1 MKLFL
6 YELKKIALKQYALFI
21 FLAVIV
27 VQLFSLTYD
36 KGLTYGLAT
45 ETERSEYLETIR
57 PLTGKLNE
65 EKENIIIA
73 MKDELMQAQQEEAEI
88 YDAYTNWE
96 CTADELN
103 QTIDSIKP
111 ILDKEDITE
120 AITAQYDYVCEDKE
134 HRVILPSSAIPIM
147 DNDPINY
154 LMLLAVIFCC
164 AYAVMAESST
174 KGDLMLRT
182 TPNGQ
187 RVTMGAKLIILA
199 LLITVTSVILSCVD
213 LIQLSRQLPLE
224 YWEYDLCSLARYE
237 CTPFDISIIWGFFS
251 VQLLKLTGYLFIGAA
266 AMLTAFF
273 TKSYPASVFPYIAIP
288 VAADYVAE
296 GKGQSYYLPTG
307 LIKGYGYLYGN
318 VGYYEQTG
326 LAEFYGIPVYYT
338 TAVVIFSVAFIA
350 AASVIMIG
358 FSANRLKKLKHG
370 AKKAA
375 LLASVMVLLL
385 SGCSQQQNVIY
396 NGIVSIIDGATENS
410 RYTFAIKDT
419 TPWDQ
424 EGGYDGLPIFLIT
437 YTDKESGQVYE
448 IPRSLHG
455 TISMNSQLF
464 ATENYLYYSGMNL
477 EDDEQYIERI
487 NLSDMSRE
495 RIYTIGSGEVR
506 SAFGLTIDYD
516 EETMILSI
524 KEVFSNDKELFFTDH
539 MGRVFSVDAF
549 KNRRCIIEENT
560 KNGLF
565 FDGENICYV
574 TEKLRLMRYN
584 ISSGKTDSLYDAPID
599 PDSLA
604 VENGLL
610 HFETNGKKYAVNIS
624 DLSIAEE

>member
-1 MKLFL
+1 MNKKKEQGVPRFILVAIATVVLAILFGL
-6 YELKKIALKQYALFI
+6 IVFNKFLTERKNYVKNHEEATAQINLWEDTLSKKEQYQNEINALKEEYDQRRAELFI
-21 FLAVIV
+21 DA
-27 VQLFSLTYD
+27 
-36 KGLTYGLAT
+36 
-45 ETERSEYLETIR
+45 
-57 PLTGKLNE
+57 
-65 EKENIIIA
+65 
-73 MKDELMQAQQEEAEI
+73 AQS
-88 YDAYTNWE
+88 
-96 CTADELN
+96 
-103 QTIDSIKP
+103 ID
-111 ILDKEDITE
+111 D
-120 AITAQYDYVCEDKE
+120 V
-134 HRVILPSSAIPIM
+134 
-147 DNDPINY
+147 ND
-154 LMLLAVIFCC
+154 MLLNADL
-164 AYAVMAESST
+164 ALESINISESA
-174 KGDLMLRT
+174 KYGGSSSSGDLMLRT

-224 YWEYDLCSLARYE
+224 YWGYDLCSLARYE

-350 AASVIMIG
+350 AAAIIMIC
-358 FSANRLKKLKHG
+358 FSANRLKKLKHS

-375 LLASVMVLLL
+375 LLTSAMVLLL

-396 NGIVSIIDGATENS
+396 NGIVSVTDGAKENS

-524 KEVFSNDKELFFTDH
+524 NTVFSNDKDLFFTDH

-584 ISSGKTDSLYDAPID
+584 ISSGKTDSLYDAPVD

-604 VENGLL
+604 VGNGLL
-610 HFETNGKKYAVNIS
+610 HFETNGKKYVVNIS
-624 DLSIAEE
+624 NLSVTEE